1 MEEAERETERNGLK
15 DREMAHWRVWDSVR
29 VVKRTIGIEHLSI
42 SITQINGL
50 TTT

>member
-1 MEEAERETERNGLK
+1 MEEAERKTERKRLK
-15 DREMAHWRVWDSVR
+15 ERDGTLESFGSVQ
-29 VVKRTIGIEHLSI
+29 VVKRTVGIEHLSI